1 MAGRLAVVIKDE
13 VTAEAAEIESD
24 EALIAAVAIGDRQA
38 FASLVDRH
46 SDRAFGF
53 AVRIVRVA
61 AEAEDAVQEAF
72 LKVWTEAG
80 RYKADRGRFAPWFY
94 RVLYNHC
101 VDRLRRKTPVP
112 YEDLSDHPS
121 TDPDPEMMAATAMR
135 QRKVSAAL
143 DQLPERQRTA
153 VLLCY
158 FQGLSNRE
166 AAEVMEV
173 GVKGLEALLVRARRQ
188 LAETLKG
195 FEGGEDGR
203 L

>member
-1 MAGRLAVVIKDE
+1 MTGRLAAVIRDR
-13 VTAEAAEIESD
+13 VTADAAEIESD
-24 EALIAAVAIGDRQA
+24 EALIAAVALGDRLA
-38 FASLVDRH
+38 FAALVDRH
-46 SDRAFGF
+46 SDRAYGF
-53 AVRIVRVA
+53 AARLMRVT

-80 RYKADRGRFAPWFY
+80 RWRAERGRFAPWFY
-94 RVLYNHC
+94 RILYNHC

-121 TDPDPEMMAATAMR
+121 ADPDPEMMAATAMR

-143 DQLPERQRTA
+143 EQLPERQRTA

-188 LAETLKG
+188 LAAELKG
-195 FEGGEDGR
+195 FQGGEDGR